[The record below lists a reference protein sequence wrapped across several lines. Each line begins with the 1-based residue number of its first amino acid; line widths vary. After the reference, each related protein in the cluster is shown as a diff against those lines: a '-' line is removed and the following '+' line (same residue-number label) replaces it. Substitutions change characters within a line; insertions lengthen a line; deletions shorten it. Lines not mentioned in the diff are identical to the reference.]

1 MMTEND
7 KTMIDYFFND
17 LGDIERWSSWEDR
30 KGDIAAEYPELIAA
44 LDNLTVAERTLRA
57 VVKSV
62 LEAE

>member
-1 MMTEND
+1 MTEND